1 VPESFTLLWTESR
14 CRWLDAAG
22 EIGKPIEVI
31 FGGPHQSAPSLSRFK
46 AVPGDD
52 VYVLRV
58 RQKVMYIVARLR
70 VSAILPIEDYL
81 RDRLGLSTTLLSLP
95 LWDLEEKLWA
105 ERPELGHRLPS
116 GCISEAA
123 IGEGSP
129 LRLDCDVP
137 SDVLERISFR
147 SQRGERALKQVKDGK
162 LMNTAGV
169 ACGVYR
175 LAAESAADFA
185 SIIDRA
191 SSRLQPRRESNG
203 ARVK

>member
-1 VPESFTLLWTESR
+1 MHESFTVLWTESR
-14 CRWLDAAG
+14 CRWLGAAG
-22 EIGKPIEVI
+22 EFGKPIEVI
-31 FGGPHQSAPSLSRFK
+31 FGGPHQSAPSLTRFK
-46 AVPGDD
+46 VAPGDD

-58 RQKVMYIVARLR
+58 RHQVMYILARLR

-81 RDRLGLSTTLLSLP
+81 RDRLGLPQTLLSLP
-95 LWDLEEKLWA
+95 HWDLEEKLWT

-123 IGEGSP
+123 IGNGSP
-129 LRLDCDVP
+129 MRLDCDVP
-137 SDVLERISFR
+137 SEVLEQIRFR

-162 LMNTAGV
+162 LMNTAGI

-185 SIIDRA
+185 ALVDQAAPSPER
-191 SSRLQPRRESNG
+191 PRET
-203 ARVK
+203 